1 MSVFQDNLRQYRE
14 KLGINAKDFAAQIGV
29 KYTTYINY
37 ETQGREPRYD
47 ILIRIAAA
55 LNVSI
60 DELLG
65 HKSPSDYENYK
76 KRLKQIGLD
85 IYEEPDGKILVRLN
99 EKGTKEHELVKAYE
113 HMNLYEKGLPNR
125 QALMQLVD
133 NATAAIFQGPF
144 RDAIMARLVLPWYYN
159 T

>member
-1 MSVFQDNLRQYRE
+1 MGTFQENLRTFRE
-14 KLGINAKDFAAQIGV
+14 RLGVNAKEFAAIIGI
-29 KYTTYINY
+29 KYTTYLAY
-37 ETQGREPRYD
+37 ENDGREPKQET
-47 ILIRIAAA
+47 LCRIAAA

-125 QALMQLVD
+125 QALMKLVD

>member
-1 MSVFQDNLRQYRE
+1 MNLSDNMKAFRE
-14 KLGINAKDFAAQIGV
+14 KLGLPRKEVAEKIGV
-29 KYTTYINY
+29 SLSTYTNY
-37 ETQGREPRYD
+37 EAGHRKPSID
-47 ILIRIAAA
+47 VLPRIAAA

-65 HKSPSDYENYK
+65 HKSPSDYENCK

-113 HMNLYEKGLPNR
+113 HMNLYEKGLTNR
-125 QALMQLVD
+125 QTLMQLVD

>member
-1 MSVFQDNLRQYRE
+1 MSVFQDKLRLYRE
-14 KLGINAKDFAAQIGV
+14 KLGINAKDFAARIGV

-47 ILIRIAAA
+47 ILIKIAAA